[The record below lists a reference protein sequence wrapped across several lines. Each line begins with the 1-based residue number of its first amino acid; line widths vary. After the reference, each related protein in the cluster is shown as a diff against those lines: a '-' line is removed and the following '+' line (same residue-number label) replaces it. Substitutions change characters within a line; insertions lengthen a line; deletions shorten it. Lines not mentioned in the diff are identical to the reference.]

1 MYSPETIVSGI
12 SGSDIKQQHML
23 GLLGKVTQLGAD
35 KTTLCE
41 FSYELRM
48 STECMHKNVLL
59 PCEASPLP
67 DLCHRT
73 SCEG

>member
-12 SGSDIKQQHML
+12 SGSGIKQQHML

-41 FSYELRM
+41 IILWTTYDYRM
-48 STECMHKNVLL
+48 HV
-59 PCEASPLP
+59 
-67 DLCHRT
+67 
-73 SCEG
+73 